1 MELEMVVYSDNS
13 MIEQV
18 ANILHDNGYKTAGI
32 RKESIGKVE
41 EENEWHWAKLNM
53 LDSVC
58 VDLYKA
64 LGQIVPT
71 EQVEEKPLF
80 RYVAIFIVGDDDD
93 DTEDTTEDTEEEE
106 DMKDN
111 ESLENVT
118 LNIGMVT
125 RNYMPINVK
134 VAKKIIGLT
143 TDCTITECTG
153 YYKGHE
159 EPSLKV
165 EIYGVSC
172 EKGVDLAHEFA
183 RDFNQE
189 CVACTVRFKT
199 VFVDAMATME
209 ERKAMTEELKNQ

>member
-13 MIEQV
+13 EIKQV
-18 ANILHDNGYKTAGI
+18 RDVLNDNGYKTAEV
-32 RKESIGKVE
+32 RKESIGRVE
-41 EENEWHWAKLNM
+41 EENEWNFAKLNM
-53 LDSVC
+53 MDSVC
-58 VDLYKA
+58 VDLFHHI
-64 LGQIVPT
+64 GQVVPT

-93 DTEDTTEDTEEEE
+93 DTEDTTEEDDKGEEK
-106 DMKDN
+106 M
-111 ESLENVT
+111 ENVT

-143 TDCTITECTG
+143 TDCTISECTG

>member
-13 MIEQV
+13 EIKQV
-18 ANILHDNGYKTAGI
+18 RDVLNDNGYKTAEV
-32 RKESIGKVE
+32 RKESIGRVE
-41 EENEWHWAKLNM
+41 EENEWNVAKLNM
-53 LDSVC
+53 MDSVC
-58 VDLYKA
+58 VDLFHHI
-64 LGQIVPT
+64 GQVVPT

-93 DTEDTTEDTEEEE
+93 DTEDTTEEE
-106 DMKDN
+106 DKGEEKM
-111 ESLENVT
+111 ENVT
-118 LNIGMVT
+118 LNIGMIT

-143 TDCTITECTG
+143 TDCTISECTG

-199 VFVDAMATME
+199 VFVDAKATME

>member
-13 MIEQV
+13 EIKQV
-18 ANILHDNGYKTAGI
+18 RDVLNDNGYKTAEV
-32 RKESIGKVE
+32 RKESIGRVE
-41 EENEWHWAKLNM
+41 EENEWNFAKLNM
-53 LDSVC
+53 MDSVC
-58 VDLYKA
+58 VDLFHHI
-64 LGQIVPT
+64 GQVVPT

-93 DTEDTTEDTEEEE
+93 DTEDTTEEE
-106 DMKDN
+106 DKGEEKM
-111 ESLENVT
+111 ENVT
-118 LNIGMVT
+118 LNIGMIT
-125 RNYMPINVK
+125 RNYMPINIET
-134 VAKKIIGLT
+134 AEKIIGLT
-143 TDCTITECTG
+143 ADCTITRCTG
-153 YYKGHE
+153 FYKGHK

-165 EIYGVSC
+165 EIYGVPC

>member
-13 MIEQV
+13 EIKQV
-18 ANILHDNGYKTAGI
+18 RDVLNDNGYKTAEV
-32 RKESIGKVE
+32 RKESIGRVE
-41 EENEWHWAKLNM
+41 EENEWNFAKLNM
-53 LDSVC
+53 MDSVC
-58 VDLYKA
+58 VDLFHHI
-64 LGQIVPT
+64 GQVVPT

-93 DTEDTTEDTEEEE
+93 DTEDTTEEDDKGEEK
-106 DMKDN
+106 M
-111 ESLENVT
+111 ENVT

-143 TDCTITECTG
+143 TDCTISECTG

-199 VFVDAMATME
+199 VFVGAMATME

>member
-1 MELEMVVYSDNS
+1 MEKTMEIVIWSDNS
-13 MIEQV
+13 ELEQV
-18 ANILHDNGYKTAGI
+18 AWVLHDNGFHTAEI
-32 RKESIGKVE
+32 RKEELGAY
-41 EENEWHWAKLNM
+41 ENACNWNWCKAGECA
-53 LDSVC
+53 SVC
-58 VDLYKA
+58 VDLHTD
-64 LGQIVPT
+64 LGKVIFTNTVDGM
-71 EQVEEKPLF
+71 PLF

-93 DTEDTTEDTEEEE
+93 DTEDTTEEE
-106 DMKDN
+106 DKGEEKM
-111 ESLENVT
+111 ENVT

-189 CVACTVRFKT
+189 CVACTVQFKT
-199 VFVDAMATME
+199 VFVDAMATLE
-209 ERKAMTEELKNQ
+209 ERKEMASELVNQ